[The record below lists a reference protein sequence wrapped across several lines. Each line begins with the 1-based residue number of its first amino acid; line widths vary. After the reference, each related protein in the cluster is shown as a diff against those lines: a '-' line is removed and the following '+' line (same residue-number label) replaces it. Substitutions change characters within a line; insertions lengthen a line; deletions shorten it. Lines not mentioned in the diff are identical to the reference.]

1 MKKYLLI
8 FLFISS
14 YSFSQS
20 SGITYQAVIYNPKGE
35 DLPGFDNP
43 NLLVKDEMVCMKFGI
58 IDATGLLEY
67 EENVSVVTDGF
78 GMVNLLIG
86 SYIQTDGYA
95 ASFNNVNWG
104 PEAKFLKVDIDLDGD
119 CIEFEELS
127 YQPFTFVPFAYYSPA
142 SDIPGPQGL
151 QGNTGA
157 T

>member
-104 PEAKFLKVDIDLDGD
+104 PEAKFLKVD
-119 CIEFEELS
+119 
-127 YQPFTFVPFAYYSPA
+127 TFRLGLNSKAAFSAIS
-142 SDIPGPQGL
+142 IPLPD
-151 QGNTGA
+151 T
-157 T
+157 TISMSFF